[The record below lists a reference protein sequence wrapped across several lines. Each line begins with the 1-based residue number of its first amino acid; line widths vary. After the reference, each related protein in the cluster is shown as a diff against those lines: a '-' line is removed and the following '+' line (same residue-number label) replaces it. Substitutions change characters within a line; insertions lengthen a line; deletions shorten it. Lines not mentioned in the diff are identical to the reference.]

1 MKRIIFSIILVLSV
15 PTGFAFGQDK
25 QDEPSARFILPQ
37 QQALNLNKPVNC
49 IAIASA
55 GLYEEKRDVKDFDNP
70 KLSGYIKKGTERLT
84 LRIDGK
90 NLIVQVR
97 DMKPDRYHVS
107 RHVDKWLVASFY
119 GGNWPVAYFIALD
132 ESTGYAIWSLNEPSF
147 NFSSYP
153 YAQSV
158 YMQCTN

>member
-1 MKRIIFSIILVLSV
+1 MKRIILSIILVLSL

-25 QDEPSARFILPQ
+25 DEAAARFIMPP
-37 QQALNLNKPVNC
+37 QQALSWSKPVKC

-55 GLYEEKRDVKDFDNP
+55 GLYEERRELEDFDHP
-70 KLSGYIKKGTERLT
+70 KLSGYIKKGTDRLK
-84 LRIDGK
+84 LWIEGK
-90 NLIVQVR
+90 NLIVQVG
-97 DMKPDRYHVS
+97 DMKPDRYLVS
-107 RHVDKWLVASFY
+107 RHVNKSLVASFY
-119 GGNWPVAYFIALD
+119 GSDLPVAYFIVLD

-147 NFSSYP
+147 YLTSPYP